1 MKDKSF
7 KIIENSLEDIKAL
20 DTKVLNLQKLN
31 TFTDTLLITSG
42 SSSTHMSAISDRV
55 IDDLKK
61 NQIPIQSVQGK
72 NSSDCIL
79 LDLGNIVINIMSV
92 SARQYYDL
100 EVYGRFFGDKKISFE
115 QGIFRRILIF
125 LIPFLILLT

>member
-1 MKDKSF
+1 M
-7 KIIENSLEDIKAL
+7 
-20 DTKVLNLQKLN
+20 QKLN

-61 NQIPIQSVQGK
+61 NKIPIQSVQGT
-72 NSSDCIL
+72 NSSDWIWV
-79 LDLGNIVINIMSV
+79 DLGNIVINIMSV

-100 EVYGRFFGDKKISFE
+100 ESLWDDSLAWWKDLPL
-115 QGIFRRILIF
+115 RIAVSLEGY
-125 LIPFLILLT
+125 

>member
-7 KIIENSLEDIKAL
+7 KIIESSLEDIKAL

-61 NQIPIQSVQGK
+61 KVSH
-72 NSSDCIL
+72 IL
-79 LDLGNIVINIMSV
+79 L
-92 SARQYYDL
+92 
-100 EVYGRFFGDKKISFE
+100 
-115 QGIFRRILIF
+115 
-125 LIPFLILLT
+125 IP

>member
-1 MKDKSF
+1 MRDKSF

-61 NQIPIQSVQGK
+61 NKIPIQSVQGK
-72 NSSDCIL
+72 NSSDWKLFKFKIIKY
-79 LDLGNIVINIMSV
+79 NIVINIMSV

-100 EVYGRFFGDKKISFE
+100 ESLWDDS
-115 QGIFRRILIF
+115 LA
-125 LIPFLILLT
+125 

>member
-61 NQIPIQSVQGK
+61 IKSLFKASKEKIQ
-72 NSSDCIL
+72 
-79 LDLGNIVINIMSV
+79 VIGS
-92 SARQYYDL
+92 Y
-100 EVYGRFFGDKKISFE
+100 
-115 QGIFRRILIF
+115 
-125 LIPFLILLT
+125 

>member
-31 TFTDTLLITSG
+31 TFTGTLLITSG

-61 NQIPIQSVQGK
+61 NKIPIQSVQGK
-72 NSSDCIL
+72 NSSDWIL

-100 EVYGRFFGDKKISFE
+100 ESLWDDS
-115 QGIFRRILIF
+115 LA
-125 LIPFLILLT
+125 

>member
-61 NQIPIQSVQGK
+61 NKIPIQSVQGK
-72 NSSDCIL
+72 NSSDWIL
-79 LDLGNIVINIMSV
+79 LDLGNIAV
-92 SARQYYDL
+92 SYTHLRAH
-100 EVYGRFFGDKKISFE
+100 ETS
-115 QGIFRRILIF
+115 
-125 LIPFLILLT
+125 

>member
-61 NQIPIQSVQGK
+61 N
-72 NSSDCIL
+72 IL
-79 LDLGNIVINIMSV
+79 REI
-92 SARQYYDL
+92 
-100 EVYGRFFGDKKISFE
+100 KKIHVTRYPFNNH
-115 QGIFRRILIF
+115 F
-125 LIPFLILLT
+125 LN

>member
-61 NQIPIQSVQGK
+61 NKIPIQSVQGK
-72 NSSDCIL
+72 NSSDWIL

-100 EVYGRFFGDKKISFE
+100 ESLWDDSLAWWKDLLL
-115 QGIFRRILIF
+115 RIAVSLEGY
-125 LIPFLILLT
+125 